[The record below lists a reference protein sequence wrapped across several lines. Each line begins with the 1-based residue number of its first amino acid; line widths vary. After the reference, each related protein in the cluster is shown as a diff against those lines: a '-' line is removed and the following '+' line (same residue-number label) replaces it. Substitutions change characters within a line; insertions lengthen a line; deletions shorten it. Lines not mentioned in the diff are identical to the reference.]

1 MPHRLPL
8 ACACVLPLFFLA
20 STSAAQTPTS
30 PPPEPPPPAPLA
42 PLPPPYVAPNVAPN
56 AAPAASPAPPQVVV
70 LSQGAQGG
78 APSRAREEEE
88 AAAEET
94 PDRSLYLSISPLHLL
109 LPVIELTAEAR
120 LTRNLGVSVL
130 GGYGSVRPPTTNVR
144 FDVWE
149 VGGQLTGYP
158 VGHFDH
164 GMQLGVEAV
173 YLGVSGNDSSGN
185 VKVVA
190 AGTGFAAGP
199 FLGYKLA
206 TKVGFTFNVQGGV
219 EYVLVQADAKSSTG
233 ATASA
238 EATRWIP
245 LVNANVGWSF

>member
-1 MPHRLPL
+1 MPRHFFLTS
-8 ACACVLPLFFLA
+8 ACAGALPLFFFA
-20 STSAAQTPTS
+20 GAAAAQTPTS

-42 PLPPPYVAPNVAPN
+42 PLPPPYVAPNVAPSV
-56 AAPAASPAPPQVVV
+56 APDSPAQPQVVV
-70 LSQGAQGG
+70 LSQGG
-78 APSRAREEEE
+78 APQGARAREEEE

-120 LTRNLGVSVL
+120 LSRNLGVSVL
-130 GGYGSVRPPTTNVR
+130 GGYGSVRPPTSNVR

-149 VGGQLTGYP
+149 VGGQFTSYP

-164 GMQLGVEAV
+164 GMQLGIEAV
-173 YLGVSGNDSSGN
+173 YLGVSGNDSTGN
-185 VKVVA
+185 VKVAA

-219 EYVLVQADAKSSTG
+219 EYVIVQADAKSSTG
-233 ATASA
+233 ATSSA